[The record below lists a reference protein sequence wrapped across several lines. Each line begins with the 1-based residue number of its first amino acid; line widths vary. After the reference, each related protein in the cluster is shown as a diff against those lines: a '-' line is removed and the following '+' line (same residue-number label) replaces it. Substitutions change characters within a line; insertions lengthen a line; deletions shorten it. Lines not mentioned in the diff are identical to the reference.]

1 MGRNGHALRISVIG
15 TGYLGLTHAVCMAD
29 LGHQVLAIDVDA
41 DKIAKAARGEVP
53 FFEPGLEPLLRKNLE
68 SSRLRFTASFA
79 DVGEFGDVH
88 FLCVG
93 TPQAPGGDADLSYL
107 YAAVDALAPHL
118 TRESLLVGKSTVP
131 VGTARL
137 LLAKAR
143 AAAQAGDLVDLAWN
157 PEFLREG
164 YAVRDSLTPDRIVLG
179 VTSGRAERILRQ
191 VYAMPLATGIPALT
205 MDLETAELVKVAANA
220 FLATKISFINVMAEM
235 CEAAG
240 ADVLQLAD
248 AIGLDERIGRK
259 FLSPGLG
266 FGGGCLPKDIRAF
279 RAAAA
284 ERGVNSLV
292 GLLTTVDAINLGR
305 RARVAEL
312 TRSAVGGDLAGKRI
326 AVLGV
331 AFKPNSDDIRDSPG
345 LDICDRLSAEGAL
358 VTVHDPVAMAN
369 AARVR
374 PGLRYVDSVGEA
386 AQDAEVVLH
395 LTEWSDYRAIDPAA
409 LAEIVAKP
417 VLIDARCTLDAGLW
431 REAGWTVHAPGRP

>member
-41 DKIAKAARGEVP
+41 EKIAKAARGEVP

-93 TPQAPGGDADLSYL
+93 TPQAPGGDADLSHL

-143 AAAQAGDLVDLAWN
+143 AAAPAGDLVDLAWN

-191 VYAMPLATGIPALT
+191 VYATPLATGIPALT

-312 TRSAVGGDLAGKRI
+312 TRAAVGGDLAGKRI